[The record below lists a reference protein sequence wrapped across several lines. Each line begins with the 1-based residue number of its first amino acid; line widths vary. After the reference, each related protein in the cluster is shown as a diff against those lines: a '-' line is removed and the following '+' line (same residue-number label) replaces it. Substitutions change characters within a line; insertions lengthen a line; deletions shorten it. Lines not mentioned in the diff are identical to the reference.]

1 LNAETGTIT
10 AVADIKNVSF
20 AIPPYSSIILFAGT
34 KNSVESGLLSK
45 PEPIAYQAEEVLKI
59 EKWDVS
65 SDTVSVK
72 NTPLFDWK
80 TNEQF
85 KFSSHEGLYKSTFQ
99 LDEINPQAAWFIDL
113 GKVFFTAEVV
123 INGKPAG
130 KRINAPYSLN
140 INNLLRKG
148 ENTIEV
154 RVTPGQLNGFIGET
168 AKGDK
173 RFNAFK
179 SNTGLMSS
187 GLVGPVVLY
196 KK

>member
-1 LNAETGTIT
+1 
-10 AVADIKNVSF
+10 
-20 AIPPYSSIILFAGT
+20 
-34 KNSVESGLLSK
+34 
-45 PEPIAYQAEEVLKI
+45 
-59 EKWDVS
+59 
-65 SDTVSVK
+65 
-72 NTPLFDWK
+72 
-80 TNEQF
+80 
-85 KFSSHEGLYKSTFQ
+85 

-140 INNLLRKG
+140 ITNLLRKG

-196 KK
+196 QK